1 MGMDVEYPGFGTV
14 VIEGRQ
20 FERDMVIENGETRP
34 RVKRPSKD
42 RRGEYGHTPLTAAE
56 DLPWSGERL
65 IIGTGAS
72 GRLPIAPEVW
82 DEAHARGVEV
92 VALPT
97 SEACELLR
105 ATDRSEV
112 SAVLHVTC

>member
-1 MGMDVEYPGFGTV
+1 MDVEYPGFGAI
-14 VIEGRQ
+14 VINGQR
-20 FERDMVIENGETRP
+20 FDRDMVVEQGRLRP
-34 RVKRPSKD
+34 RKKGPSKA
-42 RRGEYGHTPLTAAE
+42 RRGDYGHTPLTAAE
-56 DLPWSGERL
+56 DLPWSGSKL

-72 GRLPIAPEVW
+72 GRLPILPEVL
-82 DEAHARGVEV
+82 DEAEARGIEL

-105 ATDRSEV
+105 SIASEQV